1 MNYYGLLDERLQESV
16 WETRIPLKIKM
27 STKDLISSN
36 VPLTLYYSLPRV

>member
-27 STKDLISSN
+27 KILKYNLIFKYILFN
-36 VPLTLYYSLPRV
+36 LK